1 MSRVVTW
8 RGFGGAADVS
18 SFAQPRR
25 AVWLAL
31 LGLYL
36 ACAGTGCVRPYSARS
51 YEKYNAEELYA
62 VICHDGK
69 RTVRILAKY
78 WPDHRAH
85 GDYRGPCR
93 AIGLPAPTPPEP
105 PNTDISYDDRKA
117 RKAWSLEEW
126 EKHQALRQITSDTAA
141 LAQ

>member
-1 MSRVVTW
+1 MEVW
-8 RGFGGAADVS
+8 RGFGGADYVKRCAHYWRTLG
-18 SFAQPRR
+18 FG
-25 AVWLAL
+25 LTAL
-31 LGLYL
+31 YFLGS
-36 ACAGTGCVRPYSARS
+36 GMGCVRPYSARS
-51 YEKYNAEELYA
+51 YEKYDAETLYA
-62 VICHDGK
+62 VICHDQK

-93 AIGLPAPTPPEP
+93 AIGLPAPTPPPP

-126 EKHQALRQITSDTAA
+126 EKHQALKQITSDTAG
-141 LAQ
+141 LGQ